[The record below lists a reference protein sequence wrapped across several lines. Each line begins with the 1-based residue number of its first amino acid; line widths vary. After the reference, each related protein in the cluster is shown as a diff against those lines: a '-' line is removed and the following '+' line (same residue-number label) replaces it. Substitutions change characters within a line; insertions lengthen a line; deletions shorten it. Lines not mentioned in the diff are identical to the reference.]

1 VRTTNRFLCLAL
13 LVSVP
18 LVSGAE
24 AAELPPIPDPAE
36 RRFLLYESKAEPFPA
51 RKLSRQEALA
61 VAAQDDFDVTR
72 YRLDLIFDDLART
85 VEGSVEITATSLVDG
100 LETVTLDL
108 WSNMNVAVVT
118 QGFPFIPFS
127 HDGNF
132 LHVYLPQPADTGE
145 SFTFKVVYN
154 GTPLTGFGSFGW
166 NKYGSSGDGDAVWS
180 LSEPEGARIW
190 WPCKDRPDDKAFV
203 EESWTVKSSWIATG
217 NGVLAGVDDMPNDRK
232 RYRWVATNPLPTYL
246 VSLAASNY
254 LTFSESYTP
263 IEGGSMPVDNY
274 VYPEDFQDAQVSLSE
289 TVPMLE
295 FYSDLFG
302 EYPFVDDKYGHSA
315 FPFGGA
321 MEHPTNTSYGY
332 FLMNGAHTYDF
343 IVAHELAHQW
353 FGDSV
358 SPETWPEIWLNEGF
372 ASYSEALWFE
382 HLGGASTYHAYMDGM
397 WSSSF
402 SGPLY
407 DPLQLFSSTVYD
419 KGGWVLHMLRKVVGD
434 SAFFQGL
441 REWVLSNKD
450 GNGSTL
456 AFQATMEAFH
466 GQPLGWFF
474 DGWVFGAN
482 RPRYQYG
489 HLTADLGNGTYRNTV
504 RIVQT
509 QTNADV
515 FSMPIDLTLVTAG
528 GSEIRTVFNDSGDQ
542 YFTLDTTEPLVGLI
556 FDDLEWILRGA
567 ATLITLADGDSD
579 GVPNGSDNCP
589 AVSNPAQ
596 EDTDGD
602 LLGNAC
608 DDDDDG
614 DSLIDILD
622 CAPLDPDQGTPG
634 EVAQLSF
641 SGASGQPTVL
651 DWTVTPRAD
660 TYDLSRGQVDQ
671 LGSGYGTCHAPL
683 LTELSYVETE
693 NPPAGIAYLYLVR
706 GHDSGC
712 GAGGPLGSDSS
723 GSPRTSPCP

>member
-1 VRTTNRFLCLAL
+1 MQTTNRLLCLAL

-18 LVSGAE
+18 LVSGAG

-36 RRFLLYESKAEPFPA
+36 RRYLLYESKAEPFPA
-51 RKLSRQEALA
+51 RKLSRREAVA

-72 YRLDLIFDDLART
+72 YRLDLIFDDIART

-132 LHVYLPQPADTGE
+132 LHVSLPQPADMGE

-166 NKYGSSGDGDAVWS
+166 NKYGSSGDGEAVWS

-203 EESWTVKSSWIATG
+203 EEWWTVKSSWIATG

-254 LTFSESYTP
+254 LSYSESYTP
-263 IEGGSMPVDNY
+263 IEGGSMPVDHY
-274 VYPEDFQDAQVSLSE
+274 VYPEDFQDAQVSLSV

-302 EYPFVDDKYGHSA
+302 EYPFVDDKYGHSS

-358 SPETWPEIWLNEGF
+358 SPQIWPEIWINEGF
-372 ASYSEALWFE
+372 ASFCEALWAE
-382 HLGGASTYHAYMDGM
+382 HEYGPSGLTSFMNSHNWGHGYPNDALIRDAS
-397 WSSSF
+397 SK
-402 SGPLY
+402 P
-407 DPLQLFSSTVYD
+407 
-419 KGGWVLHMLRKVVGD
+419 
-434 SAFFQGL
+434 
-441 REWVLSNKD
+441 E
-450 GNGSTL
+450 
-456 AFQATMEAFH
+456 
-466 GQPLGWFF
+466 
-474 DGWVFGAN
+474 
-482 RPRYQYG
+482 
-489 HLTADLGNGTYRNTV
+489 
-504 RIVQT
+504 
-509 QTNADV
+509 
-515 FSMPIDLTLVTAG
+515 
-528 GSEIRTVFNDSGDQ
+528 
-542 YFTLDTTEPLVGLI
+542 
-556 FDDLEWILRGA
+556 
-567 ATLITLADGDSD
+567 
-579 GVPNGSDNCP
+579 VP
-589 AVSNPAQ
+589 
-596 EDTDGD
+596 
-602 LLGNAC
+602 
-608 DDDDDG
+608 
-614 DSLIDILD
+614 
-622 CAPLDPDQGTPG
+622 
-634 EVAQLSF
+634 
-641 SGASGQPTVL
+641 
-651 DWTVTPRAD
+651 
-660 TYDLSRGQVDQ
+660 
-671 LGSGYGTCHAPL
+671 
-683 LTELSYVETE
+683 
-693 NPPAGIAYLYLVR
+693 
-706 GHDSGC
+706 
-712 GAGGPLGSDSS
+712 
-723 GSPRTSPCP
+723 